1 MFDSEA
7 AVRNWKTALSSRDGM
22 KADIADELEDHLR
35 LVMEQ
40 LRAGSGNERTRL
52 SEEEI
57 FLVATR
63 RVGHPDRLAV
73 EFERVV
79 PGEAWRRRW
88 IWLLCGYLGGH
99 FLFQV
104 IITVAAIAFGTTR
117 NIHPMLATMLY
128 ASMILVGILAVVL
141 GARSATLS
149 KSIGRL
155 REAMEPRL
163 RSTRGV
169 LVCFALFLAASAA
182 VTPISTF
189 VARTTLGHGGG
200 VFGVMQSASSATET
214 ALLQASQIGLWLAPF
229 VALAVLVRSS
239 SSRRGTES
247 AGPGASA

>member
-7 AVRNWKTALSSRDGM
+7 RIRDWKTALSSRDGM

-35 LVMEQ
+35 SAMEQ
-40 LRAGSGNERTRL
+40 LRAGPGHERTRL

-117 NIHPMLATMLY
+117 NIHPMLATTLY
-128 ASMILVGILAVVL
+128 AAIILIGLLAIVL
-141 GARSATLS
+141 GARS
-149 KSIGRL
+149 
-155 REAMEPRL
+155 EAMSRTLGRVRDALVPRL
-163 RSTRGV
+163 RSTTGI
-169 LVCFALFLAASAA
+169 LVCFAILMAASAA
-182 VTPISTF
+182 VTPIGF
-189 VARTTLGHGGG
+189 YVVQTTAGEGGR
-200 VFGVMQSASSATET
+200 VFGVMQSASSMTET
-214 ALLQASQIGLWLAPF
+214 ALLQGSRIGLWLAPF
-229 VALAVLVRSS
+229 VALAVLVRSRQA
-239 SSRRGTES
+239 SRNAGS
-247 AGPGASA
+247 AGSGASA